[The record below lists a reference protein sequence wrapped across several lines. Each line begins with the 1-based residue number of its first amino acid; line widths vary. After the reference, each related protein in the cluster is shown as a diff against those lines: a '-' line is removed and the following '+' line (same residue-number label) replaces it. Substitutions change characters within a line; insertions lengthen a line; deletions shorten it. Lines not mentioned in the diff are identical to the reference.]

1 MTASPSSSTTTS
13 RFRIGGM
20 DCASCASKIDT
31 AVRRIEGVEDVS
43 VSVTA
48 GTLTVHHEVAAA
60 PKAAIAK
67 MVTAL
72 GYTITEAP
80 ARAADAHEHG
90 PGHKH
95 GLDYDRNPS
104 APRAQQNASDGHSH
118 DHGAP
123 FDGPWWQTPKAKL
136 TLACGAALAVAYLIA
151 KALPV
156 LGTWPY
162 VAAMAIG
169 LIPIAQRAF
178 QAARAGTPFSI
189 EMLMTIAAVGAVFI
203 GAAEEA
209 AAVVLLFL
217 IGELLEGVATGR
229 ARASIRALTSL
240 VPNSALLEKDGTT
253 HEVSADSLSIGV
265 TILVRPGDLVPADGT
280 FLSGESSI
288 RVSPGLMPCS

>member
-1 MTASPSSSTTTS
+1 M
-13 RFRIGGM
+13 
-20 DCASCASKIDT
+20 
-31 AVRRIEGVEDVS
+31 
-43 VSVTA
+43 
-48 GTLTVHHEVAAA
+48 
-60 PKAAIAK
+60 
-67 MVTAL
+67 
-72 GYTITEAP
+72 
-80 ARAADAHEHG
+80 HEHG

-265 TILVRPGDLVPADGT
+265 TILVRPGDRVPADGT
-280 FLSGESSI
+280 ILSGESSI
-288 RVSPGLMPCS
+288 DEAPVTGESTPKRKRAGDKVFAGTINIDGAIRVTVTAAAADKHHRAGRQTGRGGTRNRKRQRTLR